1 MLIVW
6 FPGGDPVDL
15 FPTHKCHFVFGFL
28 VKIQLTFF
36 LLINVTL
43 GKLLID
49 GESGTC
55 VGISVH

>member
-6 FPGGDPVDL
+6 FPVEDPVYF
-15 FPTHKCHFVFGFL
+15 FPTHKRHFVFGFL
-28 VKIQLTFF
+28 VKIQWTFF
-36 LLINVTL
+36 LPINVTL

-49 GESGTC
+49 RESGAC